1 MPPEQSHA
9 LYCIVLYYMSAER
22 MTTRPRY
29 DAQHSYMGKLET
41 GMMIIAERVRI
52 WNISYVYLVS
62 VGIAGHM

>member
-1 MPPEQSHA
+1 
-9 LYCIVLYYMSAER
+9 